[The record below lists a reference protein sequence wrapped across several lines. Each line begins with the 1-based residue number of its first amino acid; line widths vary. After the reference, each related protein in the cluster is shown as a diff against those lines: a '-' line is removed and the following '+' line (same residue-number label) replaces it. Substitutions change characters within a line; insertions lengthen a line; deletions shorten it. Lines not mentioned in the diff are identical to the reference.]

1 MSNTAFETLVERYP
15 NYLTDKWVT
24 NLHHDTPAFVIYQAD
39 TLHQNTIDD
48 SNVETIYD
56 ELVGMFPQYVHKESR
71 PYVDEVYVYTD
82 DLRHDEELAE
92 HVLEVLEALDNY
104 PVFNEQHYYD
114 LEHER
119 LVEYMSD
126 QLVSEL
132 AYELDRDDDEELA
145 QWVRD
150 NVDIVWEHNDGSV
163 DDVPFNVEAIA
174 ALVS

>member
-1 MSNTAFETLVERYP
+1 MNTAFETLVERYP
-15 NYLTDKWVT
+15 SYLTVNWVT
-24 NLHHDTPAFVIYQAD
+24 NWSHDTPAFVIYQGD

-56 ELVGMFPQYVHKESR
+56 ELVGMFPLYVHKASR
-71 PYVDEVYVYTD
+71 AYVDEVYVYTD

-92 HVLEVLEALDNY
+92 HVLEVLEALDDY
-104 PVFNEQHYYD
+104 PVFNDSHYCD

-119 LVEYMSD
+119 LLEYMSD

-163 DDVPFNVEAIA
+163 DDMPFNVEAIA